1 MSDDRVLSKA
11 LKLWA
16 NRYGDNFD
24 QSKAEELLKSKNS
37 SEQELRKSHDYT
49 EQISVEILAE
59 PYSPDAH
66 GHWYSEETI
75 KKGYH
80 NAVKAQ
86 EEGRLN
92 MNLFHA
98 YDDKGQKYL
107 RLEKQYLVDEETE
120 YNGELVKKG
129 SWVAEVK
136 WLDDGLWKKRTT
148 PLEDGMP
155 EIAGLSLRGWG
166 VINSPKIIEK
176 SSTPDYDIFD
186 YYTLEAESS
195 WSDILKATT
204 ESVTK
209 DDKGNLVYLG
219 QKFPCYNKPMKDS
232 GNKQGKVL
240 AKKGDEIKI
249 VRFGDPSLPDNQSAE
264 QNDQFYARFG
274 NQKGMNDKFSA
285 LFWSS
290 SWLWPRG
297 ELKGKGP
304 KEFYNLK

>member
-1 MSDDRVLSKA
+1 MSDDNVLSKA

-16 NRYGDNFD
+16 NRYGDSFD
-24 QSKAEELLKSKNS
+24 QSKAEELLKFQNS
-37 SEQELRKSHDYT
+37 SEQELRKSHDHT

-75 KKGYH
+75 KKGYQ

-98 YDDKGQKYL
+98 YDDKDQKYL
-107 RLEKQYLVDEETE
+107 RLEKQYLVDEESE

-136 WLDDGLWKKRTT
+136 WLDNELWKKRIT

-166 VINSPKIIEK
+166 VINSPQSLEK
-176 SSTPDYDIFD
+176 SSSGFDIFE
-186 YYTLEAESS
+186 YYELEAESS

-209 DDKGNLVYLG
+209 DDKGNLVYRG
-219 QKFPCYNKPMKDS
+219 QKFPGYNKPMKDS

-274 NQKGMNDKFSA
+274 NQKGMDDKFSA
-285 LFWSS
+285 LFWSAS
-290 SWLWPRG
+290 HLWPRG
-297 ELKGKGP
+297 KLKGKGA
-304 KEFYNLK
+304 KEFYKLK